1 MKQIDF
7 TLTAFISRFWSL
19 QRYCR
24 GYLVRQW
31 ASKRMTSIVR
41 LQACI
46 RTMIARKKYRRQK
59 IEVRTLAVHF
69 SVKLMSV
76 THGKIALQFEKIQ
89 KLIKL
94 CTYRTY
100 FYYIHHYHLVLW
112 NLKYLYFCVLFFVY
126 FVGISHPWISI
137 RNE

>member
-1 MKQIDF
+1 M
-7 TLTAFISRFWSL
+7 
-19 QRYCR
+19 
-24 GYLVRQW
+24 VRQW

-89 KLIKL
+89 NLIKL
-94 CTYRTY
+94 CTYIFLLHTPLSLNTVESLNTFIFVFY
-100 FYYIHHYHLVLW
+100 FLCILW
-112 NLKYLYFCVLFFVY
+112 VSLTLEFQSAMNKKKLSFFIIYKLKFIYKILLKK
-126 FVGISHPWISI
+126 WQ
-137 RNE
+137 